1 MISLLLTVWLFRAI
15 CAVPLWAQP
24 DVVCVT
30 PAGEHTLSSVEVRN
44 GFVCLYD
51 SKGECYK
58 RLSASEVGE
67 VKGFGPTFFVSK
79 NGAWIHLYNAE
90 GARYK
95 SITASLA
102 GEVTGVSDE
111 TFTTRDGPWIHT
123 YDRNGK
129 RVSTRK
135 AL

>member
-1 MISLLLTVWLFRAI
+1 MISLLLSVILCRAP
-15 CAVPLWAQP
+15 CG
-24 DVVCVT
+24 D
-30 PAGEHTLSSVEVRN
+30 HTLSSVEVRN

-51 SKGECYK
+51 ASGVCYK

-79 NGAWIHLYNAE
+79 NGAWLHLYDAE
-90 GARYK
+90 GVRYK
-95 SITASLA
+95 SITASQA
-102 GEVTGVSDE
+102 GEVTGVSGG

>member
-1 MISLLLTVWLFRAI
+1 MA
-15 CAVPLWAQP
+15 
-24 DVVCVT
+24 
-30 PAGEHTLSSVEVRN
+30 PAGEHTISSVEVRN

-51 SKGECYK
+51 AKGECYK

-79 NGAWIHLYNAE
+79 DRAWIHLYNAE
-90 GARYK
+90 GVRYK
-95 SITASLA
+95 SITASQA
-102 GEVTGVSDE
+102 GEVMGVSGE

>member
-1 MISLLLTVWLFRAI
+1 MISLILSVLL
-15 CAVPLWAQP
+15 
-24 DVVCVT
+24 CVA
-30 PAGEHTLSSVEVRN
+30 PAADHTLSSVEVRN

-51 SKGECYK
+51 ASGVCYK

-90 GARYK
+90 GVRYK
-95 SITASLA
+95 SITASQA
-102 GEVTGVSDE
+102 GEVTGVSGE

-123 YDRNGK
+123 YDRDGK